1 MNFQVKLKKPE
12 WVSDLAF
19 SVDILNKLNELNIK
33 LQGKGIFAH
42 ELFVEIV
49 SFQVKQGLFSTHLSA
64 HNFVHFPVLQTQTV
78 PQGCSEKHS
87 EQVSAL
93 KAEFAK
99 RFADFKSMKDQFN
112 LLKSPFLFDIEEATT
127 DLQLKL
133 IDLQADHT
141 LKEDFK
147 NMKLPEF
154 YALLSTEKFGHLKK
168 FASKICVF
176 FASTY
181 ICEQTFSCMTINKS
195 KNRSLITNSNL
206 HSVLRITTSSLTPT
220 YAKLVQD
227 TGQMH
232 KSH

>member
-133 IDLQADHT
+133 IDLHADHT

-147 NMKLPEF
+147 NMKLQNSMH
-154 YALLSTEKFGHLKK
+154 YSA
-168 FASKICVF
+168 
-176 FASTY
+176 
-181 ICEQTFSCMTINKS
+181 Q
-195 KNRSLITNSNL
+195 RSLVI
-206 HSVLRITTSSLTPT
+206 
-220 YAKLVQD
+220 
-227 TGQMH
+227 
-232 KSH
+232 

>member
-1 MNFQVKLKKPE
+1 MKL
-12 WVSDLAF
+12 
-19 SVDILNKLNELNIK
+19 
-33 LQGKGIFAH
+33 
-42 ELFVEIV
+42 
-49 SFQVKQGLFSTHLSA
+49 GLFSTQLSA

-78 PQGCSEKHS
+78 PQGCSEKYS

-112 LLKSPFLFDIEEATT
+112 LLKCPFSFDIEEAST
-127 DLQLKL
+127 
-133 IDLQADHT
+133 DLQADHT
-141 LKEDFK
+141 LKEGFK

-154 YALLSTEKFGHLKK
+154 YASLSTEKFGHLKK
-168 FASKICVF
+168 FASKMCVF

-195 KNRSLITNSNL
+195 KNRSLIIDSNL
-206 HSVLRITTSSLTPT
+206 HSVLRITTSSLTPD